1 MLYDGKMSISLLTIA
16 YIDENVVMLYY
27 LMYHKDVSV
36 KEVINQQLSLII
48 TPILFIQLHFI
59 DRFLKC
65 T

>member
-1 MLYDGKMSISLLTIA
+1 
-16 YIDENVVMLYY
+16 MLYY

-36 KEVINQQLSLII
+36 KEVINQQLRLII
-48 TPILFIQLHFI
+48 TRILFIQLPFI